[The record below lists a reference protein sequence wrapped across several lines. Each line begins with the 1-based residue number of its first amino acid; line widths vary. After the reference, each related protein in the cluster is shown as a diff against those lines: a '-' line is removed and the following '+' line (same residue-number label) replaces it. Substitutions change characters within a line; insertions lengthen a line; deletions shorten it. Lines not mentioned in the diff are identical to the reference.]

1 MLRSVSPAFE
11 ELQKRLL
18 QEQQLNKE
26 QKEKLMQPRERE
38 NKNYNKS
45 MVPKKQDLNQER
57 ILLIKKHAAMEIE
70 EQALKEELKALQ
82 KEIEEKNFMT
92 KQESYVQ
99 TQENDAKP
107 GSQDTIAEID
117 CFIEKSKK
125 TFIHEN
131 LETDANTDSSG
142 KTANSKSILE
152 LDEPNGG
159 NDKIHNEGRQMAE
172 MARQVELRMER

>member
-1 MLRSVSPAFE
+1 VRYAVFGIHRAEKLFWDMLRSVSPAFE

-117 CFIEKSKK
+117 CFIERRVRRHLSMK
-125 TFIHEN
+125 T
-131 LETDANTDSSG
+131 L
-142 KTANSKSILE
+142 
-152 LDEPNGG
+152 
-159 NDKIHNEGRQMAE
+159 RQMPTQIVLGKQQI
-172 MARQVELRMER
+172 ARVS